1 MTHKNNR
8 QHQAAWVERQ
18 KSKGFE
24 AMQLQFPKRL
34 KLRIKQRA
42 LALGVTASELVR
54 LGMDEFLKG
63 KA

>member
-1 MTHKNNR
+1 MTHPNNR

-63 KA
+63 KV